1 VTAPPVLETPLL
13 PRATTPRGRTRRG
26 ILGHSAAL
34 DGLRGIALILVLVYH
49 FTGVTGPLPGGWSGV
64 DVFFVLSGFLITGL
78 LLDER
83 KLHGRVALGRFYARR
98 GLRLLPALLVM
109 LAVWCLL
116 LLVFHDQRWFGA
128 VPNGDKAGS
137 TVAVGPALG
146 HVALVLTY
154 GINWVHA
161 LFHGHAPLGHLW
173 SLAVEE
179 QFYIVWPFT
188 LLVFLR
194 LPSARRVWPVLMLA
208 FASAALPF
216 FLYDGGAGKNRI
228 YFGTDTRAV
237 GLLLGAAAALIWHRR
252 RSRGLA
258 AKLPGVRA
266 WAGVAFVAGVA
277 AYLSNMPAKFVVA
290 PALLGLAVA
299 QVVPYLI
306 DHPTSI
312 MGRALSFRS
321 LTWVGKRSYALY
333 LWHYLW
339 ATWTHPLPLSYGMPL
354 GVSGALLCTF
364 LSWRYVEAPA
374 LRYATRFKPSTAVQ
388 LPATTNAYRF
398 NPARAVTAVGETGT
412 ASLAG

>member
-1 VTAPPVLETPLL
+1 MTAPPVLETPLL
-13 PRATTPRGRTRRG
+13 PRAKTPRGRTRRG
-26 ILGHSAAL
+26 FLGHSPAL

-49 FTGVTGPLPGGWSGV
+49 FTGVEGPLPGGWSGV

-83 KLHGRVALGRFYARR
+83 KLHGRVSLGLFYARR

-109 LAVWCLL
+109 LAVWCAL
-116 LLVFHDQRWFGA
+116 LLVFHDQQWFGA
-128 VPNGDKAGS
+128 VPNGRKAGN
-137 TVAVGPALG
+137 TVDVMPALG

-179 QFYIVWPFT
+179 QFYIVWPFA
-188 LLVFLR
+188 LLFFLR

-237 GLLLGAAAALIWHRR
+237 GLLLGASAALIWHRR
-252 RSRGLA
+252 RSRGRA
-258 AKLPGVRA
+258 ARLPGTRA
-266 WAGVAFVAGVA
+266 WAGVAFVAFVA
-277 AYLSNMPAKFVVA
+277 AYMANMPAKFVLA
-290 PALLGLAVA
+290 PALLGLAVS
-299 QVVPYLI
+299 QIVPYLV
-306 DHPTSI
+306 DHSASV
-312 MGRALSFRS
+312 MARAMSFRP

-354 GVSGALLCTF
+354 GVAGALLCTF

-374 LRYATRFKPSTAVQ
+374 LRYATRFKPTTTVE

-412 ASLAG
+412 APLAG